1 MNKIVV
7 LPLYSHC
14 FYMRYRTCDYAV
26 PWVFDSNTRIFSDVT
41 RPLIRSPIKI
51 LSGRRNLIPLKTL
64 YERAWLLRKNV
75 KEAIYRKS
83 EGIT

>member
-41 RPLIRSPIKI
+41 RPLIRSPIKNPVREKEPDTI
-51 LSGRRNLIPLKTL
+51 ENTIRKGMAAQE
-64 YERAWLLRKNV
+64 ERKRGH
-75 KEAIYRKS
+75 IS
-83 EGIT
+83 QI